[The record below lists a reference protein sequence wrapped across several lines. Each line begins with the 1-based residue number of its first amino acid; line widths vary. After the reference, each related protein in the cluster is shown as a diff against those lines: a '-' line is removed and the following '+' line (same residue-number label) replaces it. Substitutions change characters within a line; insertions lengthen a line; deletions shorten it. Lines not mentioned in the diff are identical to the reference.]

1 MAKDKYV
8 VSSMVNIV
16 GTLDYN
22 QNEDFVV
29 YIEQGCGDNMIVKEI
44 NLLDV
49 LKPCVGR
56 QIALKLTDEEDGYN
70 E

>member
-8 VSSMVNIV
+8 VSSMVDIV

-22 QNEDFVV
+22 QNEDFVI
-29 YIEQGCGDNMIVKEI
+29 YIEQGRGDNMIVKEI

-49 LKPCVGR
+49 LKPRFQHELYGI
-56 QIALKLTDEEDGYN
+56 QYQL
-70 E
+70 

>member
-1 MAKDKYV
+1 MAKDKYI
-8 VSSMVNIV
+8 VSSMVDIV

-22 QNEDFVV
+22 QNEDFVI
-29 YIEQGCGDNMIVKEI
+29 YIEQGRRDNMIVREI

-56 QIALKLTDEEDGYN
+56 QIALKLTDEEDGCN

>member
-8 VSSMVNIV
+8 VSSMVDIV

-29 YIEQGCGDNMIVKEI
+29 YIEQGRGDNVIVKEI

-49 LKPCVGR
+49 LKLCVGR
-56 QIALKLTDEEDGYN
+56 QISLKLTDEEDGCN

>member
-1 MAKDKYV
+1 MAKDKYI
-8 VSSMVNIV
+8 VSSMVDIV

-22 QNEDFVV
+22 QNEDFVI
-29 YIEQGCGDNMIVKEI
+29 YIEQGRGDNMIVKEI

-56 QIALKLTDEEDGYN
+56 QIALKLTDEEDGCN